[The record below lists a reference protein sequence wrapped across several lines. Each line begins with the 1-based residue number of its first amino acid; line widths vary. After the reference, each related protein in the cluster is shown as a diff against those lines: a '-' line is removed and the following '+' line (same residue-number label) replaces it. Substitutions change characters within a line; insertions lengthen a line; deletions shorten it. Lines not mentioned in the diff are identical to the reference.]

1 MIQRIAIIGVGLLG
15 SAVASRLLTG
25 GFAVTGYDS
34 RPDQLKALRPRGL
47 EAASSVKEAVT
58 GADADLHDPALP
70 RDGRGGG
77 RRPRGILASLARLGA
92 R

>member
-34 RPDQLKALRPRGL
+34 RPDQLKAL
-47 EAASSVKEAVT
+47 
-58 GADADLHDPALP
+58 
-70 RDGRGGG
+70 
-77 RRPRGILASLARLGA
+77 
-92 R
+92 